1 MLFYLPLLQF
11 MQLIG
16 GEIVVIAILMGKIKY
31 LYTVIVNRDKKAIKK
46 CYKRVPDPL
55 LKQTTK
61 YLLYNNY

>member
-11 MQLIG
+11 MRLIG
-16 GEIVVIAILMGKIKY
+16 GEIVVIAILVEKINY

-46 CYKRVPDPL
+46 CCKRVPDPL